1 MLFGT
6 LVNRQVPDLYMDSI
20 YREILGSSQ
29 TLLGQVGRMLQA
41 EQTDFGPFWVLLD
54 EQRTVC
60 GGETQKLAEFVR
72 DVNGFDRYCS
82 QVDDGIEPVI
92 WPVKN
97 AVIAIGQFCTESTH
111 CGYMALVLP
120 GYTADTAQA
129 NLGMIEM
136 LLAHL
141 NLLLGAVEKN
151 NLFHQ
156 KDLSRRSEQSSVLSR
171 R

>member
-1 MLFGT
+1 
-6 LVNRQVPDLYMDSI
+6 MDSI
-20 YREILGSSQ
+20 YQAILGSSQ

-41 EQTDFGPFWVLLD
+41 EQADFGPFWVLLD

-60 GGETQKLAEFVR
+60 GGEIEKLSEFVR
-72 DVNGFDRYCS
+72 DYNGFSRYCS

-97 AVIAIGQFCTESTH
+97 AVIAIGQFCTERTH

-129 NLGMIEM
+129 NMGLIEM

-141 NLLLGAVEKN
+141 NLLVGAIEKN

-156 KDLSRRSEQSSVLSR
+156 KDLSRSAARSSVLSNT
-171 R
+171 

>member
-1 MLFGT
+1 
-6 LVNRQVPDLYMDSI
+6 MDSI
-20 YREILGSSQ
+20 YQAILSSSQ
-29 TLLGQVGRMLQA
+29 TLLGQVGGMLQA
-41 EQTDFGPFWVLLD
+41 EQADFGPFWVLLD

-72 DVNGFDRYCS
+72 DFEEFNRYCA

-92 WPVKN
+92 WSVKN
-97 AVIAIGQFCTESTH
+97 AAIAVGQFCTERTH

-136 LLAHL
+136 LLWQL
-141 NLLLGAVEKN
+141 NMLLGAVEKN
-151 NLFHQ
+151 NQLHH
-156 KDLSRRSEQSSVLSR
+156 KDLNRLSQQSPVLSKR
-171 R
+171 

>member
-1 MLFGT
+1 
-6 LVNRQVPDLYMDSI
+6 MDSI

-41 EQTDFGPFWVLLD
+41 EQADFGPFWVLLD

-60 GGETQKLAEFVR
+60 GGETQKLTEFVR
-72 DVNGFDRYCS
+72 DFNGFARYCS

-97 AVIAIGQFCTESTH
+97 AVIAISQFCTENTH

-151 NLFHQ
+151 NLLHQ
-156 KDLSRRSEQSSVLSR
+156 KDLNRRSEQSTVLSR

>member
-1 MLFGT
+1 
-6 LVNRQVPDLYMDSI
+6 MDSI
-20 YREILGSSQ
+20 YQAILGSSQ

-41 EQTDFGPFWVLLD
+41 EQGDFGPFWVLLD

-60 GGETQKLAEFVR
+60 GGETQKLAEFVS
-72 DVNGFDRYCS
+72 DFEGFGRYCS

-97 AVIAIGQFCTESTH
+97 AVIAIGQFCTENTH
-111 CGYMALVLP
+111 CGYMAMVLP
-120 GYTADTAQA
+120 GYTSDTAQA
-129 NLGMIEM
+129 NLGLIEM

-151 NLFHQ
+151 NLLHQ
-156 KDLSRRSEQSSVLSR
+156 KDLSRLSEQSSVLSKR
-171 R
+171 